1 MTTTTIIVPQINVN
15 ETTVFVVDWLFAAGS
30 KVNVGD
36 PVVAVETSKSVVE
49 VEAEVAGYLR
59 PDAQIGV
66 ELHVGATLGWIDSEI
81 KAYAEVVA
89 KPAASK
95 QKIKATAKAQQLA
108 DEHGVDL
115 AVLSKRG
122 IITEKD
128 VQRAIEKQIPDNIPA
143 TDHDGLEF
151 PDVIIPLNSVQ
162 KSAMR
167 VVMRST
173 QEQAATFMLGEVDL
187 TNTLP
192 LLKEISTKER
202 SISNYN
208 MADLLLHQ
216 TASVLGEFPRFNAT
230 LVSGG
235 VVEHSSI
242 DVGVTMEIEEQLY
255 MGVLQNTEQLSIG
268 EIAKKRMAILLDIMR
283 GKGHEAVIRRGTFS
297 VTVLDQPEVHHQ
309 VPIIFPDQAGILG
322 LGGVRREVR
331 VGADDKP
338 EVRLVAGLSLSYDHR
353 FINGHYAARFLKAIS
368 ARLVEPQGLNDV

>member
-1 MTTTTIIVPQINVN
+1 MTSKTITVPQINVN
-15 ETTVFVVDWLFAAGS
+15 ETTVYVVEWLVASGS

-36 PVVAVETSKSVVE
+36 PVVAVETSKAVVE
-49 VEAEVAGYLR
+49 VEAQVAGFLR
-59 PDAQIGV
+59 HEAQIGV
-66 ELHVGATLGWIDSEI
+66 ELKVGGTLGWIDSAL
-81 KAYAEVVA
+81 KAVDKVVTE
-89 KPAASK
+89 PALGK

-108 DEHGVDL
+108 ERFAIDL
-115 AVLSKRG
+115 ATLAKRG

-128 VQRAIEKQIPDNIPA
+128 VQQAIDKQMPDTTPTNAQPS
-143 TDHDGLEF
+143 LEF
-151 PDVIIPLNSVQ
+151 PDIANPLNAVQ

-173 QEQAATFMLGEVDL
+173 QEQAATFMLGEVDV

-192 LLKEISTKER
+192 LLKELSTKDR
-202 SISNYN
+202 SISNYT

-216 TASVLGEFPRFNAT
+216 TARILMEFPRLNAT
-230 LVSGG
+230 LVAAGL
-235 VVEHSSI
+235 VEHSSI

-255 MGVLQNTEQLSIG
+255 MGVLQNCEQLSIA
-268 EIAKKRMAILLDIMR
+268 EIAKKRMAILLDLMR
-283 GKGHEAVIRRGTFS
+283 GKGHEAVTRRGTFS

-322 LGGVRREVR
+322 LGGVRQEVR

-338 EVRLVAGLSLSYDHR
+338 AVRLVAGLSLSYDHR

-368 ARLVEPQGLNDV
+368 ARIVEPQGLNNV